1 MKKLKLIIKII
12 SAICIIWSIYFMG
25 KNIIVHKLYEP
36 FGLVFL
42 LLLSI
47 IFALGISID
56 SVTHVKLNHLIGN
69 LMIVDI
75 ILSGLIIIYVLVR
88 LTLLNLP
95 LMLVWAIANYLLLLL

>member
-1 MKKLKLIIKII
+1 
-12 SAICIIWSIYFMG
+12 MG
-25 KNIIVHKLYEP
+25 KNIIEYKLYQT

-42 LLLSI
+42 LLVSI

-56 SVTHVKLNHLIGN
+56 SVTHIKLNHLIGN
-69 LMIVDI
+69 LMIVDL